1 MLPAT
6 VSDITHPETLHTNA
20 QVGAVQELR
29 VNMEGNMLAMV
40 VSDAGTYAPSP
51 SNFPYTYPG
60 ALKEKP
66 ESSAGSD
73 SGASNRASKKVRVI
87 ISSNGTSFT
96 IARNSPAFHMT

>member
-1 MLPAT
+1 
-6 VSDITHPETLHTNA
+6 
-20 QVGAVQELR
+20 
-29 VNMEGNMLAMV
+29 MEGNMLAMV

-73 SGASNRASKKVRVI
+73 SGASNREFKKVRVI

-96 IARNSPAFHMT
+96 ITQKLTRVPYDIVSQTFNALPSQPKLLTWTERT